1 MVLLSNKELIMSV
14 TTQTNQVQVI
24 HGNAA
29 VGYEADDIWI
39 FPSESQAMWDLY
51 TTLEQSYSRG
61 KQSIFAKI
69 WDWILER

>member
-1 MVLLSNKELIMSV
+1 MNSNTV
-14 TTQTNQVQVI
+14 N
-24 HGNAA
+24 N
-29 VGYEADDIWI
+29 EADDIWI

-69 WDWILER
+69 WDWIIER

>member
-14 TTQTNQVQVI
+14 ITAKPNQVMNSNTV
-24 HGNAA
+24 NN
-29 VGYEADDIWI
+29 EADDIWI

>member
-1 MVLLSNKELIMSV
+1 MSV
-14 TTQTNQVQVI
+14 TTIQTSQVMNNEV
-24 HGNAA
+24 NAGHKVYA
-29 VGYEADDIWI
+29 NEVDDIWI

-69 WDWILER
+69 WDWIIEQ

>member
-1 MVLLSNKELIMSV
+1 MLVT
-14 TTQTNQVQVI
+14 TTQTNQVMSNV
-24 HGNAA
+24 NADA
-29 VGYEADDIWI
+29 VSQEADDIWI

-69 WDWILER
+69 WDWIIDR

>member
-1 MVLLSNKELIMSV
+1 MVSLLNKELIMSV
-14 TTQTNQVQVI
+14 TTTQTNQVMNS
-24 HGNAA
+24 NAA

-69 WDWILER
+69 WDWIVE

>member
-1 MVLLSNKELIMSV
+1 MSV
-14 TTQTNQVQVI
+14 TTAKPNQVM
-24 HGNAA
+24 NSNTA
-29 VGYEADDIWI
+29 VGYETDDIWI

-69 WDWILER
+69 WDWIIER

>member
-1 MVLLSNKELIMSV
+1 MSV
-14 TTQTNQVQVI
+14 TTTQTNQVMSNV
-24 HGNAA
+24 NAGA
-29 VGYEADDIWI
+29 VSQEADDIWI

-69 WDWILER
+69 WDWIIDR